1 MRSSRRF
8 TIAIMFCLAFGINA
22 ASVLAQDDQSAP
34 VKLGS
39 TLVSVPVSVSDR
51 QGHYLS
57 GLKASDFT
65 LLKDHAPQPIAVFE
79 ATEEPLNVALLLDTS
94 RSTHDVLDKIKD
106 AAMDFLK
113 RLRPQDR
120 AMIVSFDYET
130 HILTGL
136 TSDRKALE
144 RAVKKAEIGQY
155 VGTTLYDAVMQV
167 ARKSL
172 KGIEGRKAIILL
184 TDGKD
189 AGSVVSESELLDAAT
204 EFDAMVYSIFYNTGF
219 PQRFRDGGARGE
231 RRGGGR
237 RRGGVFGGRFPGQ
250 GPRGERRRERV
261 EARNEDAAEILTD
274 LSEASAGRFYRSEV
288 TDLKQTFDSIADELR
303 HQYRLGFYANDD
315 KPDGSLHRLTVQVAR
330 PDAVVRAR
338 HTYRAAQATDLQP
351 SSRF

>member
-1 MRSSRRF
+1 MLYLRS
-8 TIAIMFCLAFGINA
+8 LLYAFSLSLLLSFN
-22 ASVLAQDDQSAP
+22 VRAQDDQSAP

-39 TLVSVPVSVSDR
+39 TLVSVPVTVSDR
-51 QGHYLS
+51 QGRYMS
-57 GLKASDFT
+57 GLKRSDFT

-94 RSTHDVLDKIKD
+94 RSTRDVLDKIKD
-106 AAMDFLK
+106 AAMDFLQ

-120 AMIVSFDYET
+120 AMVVSFDYET
-130 HILTGL
+130 HILSGL

-144 RAVKKAEIGQY
+144 RAVKKAEIGEY
-155 VGTTLYDAVMQV
+155 VGTTLYDAVMLV
-167 ARKSL
+167 TRKSF
-172 KGIEGRKAIILL
+172 KGVEGRKAIILL

-189 AGSVVSESELLDAAT
+189 AGSQVSESELLDAAT

-219 PQRFRDGGARGE
+219 PQRFNDRGDPRGE
-231 RRGGGR
+231 RRGGWR
-237 RRGGVFGGRFPGQ
+237 RRGGVFGGQFPGRGQ
-250 GPRGERRRERV
+250 RGERRRERV
-261 EARNEDAAEILTD
+261 EAKNEEAAEILTD
-274 LSEASAGRFYRSEV
+274 LSGASAGRFYRSEV

-315 KPDGSLHRLTVQVAR
+315 KPDGTLHRLTVQVAR